1 MASLR
6 RDKRV
11 KFDDR
16 TPLGAEEESV
26 STALSKLSDA
36 NSATGI
42 ESCGEMILEAI
53 AKAKTRRET
62 RSSQEIHS
70 SMVDLERAL
79 AERDR
84 ALKQV
89 DTLEDENDYLRG
101 RVEHLQQENALS
113 DQFMVQSLQARLETV
128 ELERSI
134 IQDQYDELKTEI
146 GTLRAIYSLHK
157 SLSQEKELKTQFST
171 SLDDF
176 EGCLR
181 KRENEVFLAQQE
193 NRKLAQS
200 LEKATYERNQIA
212 LDYAD
217 LQRGYQKV
225 LEHNHKLQSYLDQ
238 RF

>member
-113 DQFMVQSLQARLETV
+113 DQFMVQSLQVCDHDLAHWRAQISTV
-128 ELERSI
+128 GEGES
-134 IQDQYDELKTEI
+134 Y
-146 GTLRAIYSLHK
+146 LHGRPR
-157 SLSQEKELKTQFST
+157 TV
-171 SLDDF
+171 
-176 EGCLR
+176 R
-181 KRENEVFLAQQE
+181 KRAATHVSSSETAG
-193 NRKLAQS
+193 
-200 LEKATYERNQIA
+200 EK
-212 LDYAD
+212 
-217 LQRGYQKV
+217 
-225 LEHNHKLQSYLDQ
+225 
-238 RF
+238 